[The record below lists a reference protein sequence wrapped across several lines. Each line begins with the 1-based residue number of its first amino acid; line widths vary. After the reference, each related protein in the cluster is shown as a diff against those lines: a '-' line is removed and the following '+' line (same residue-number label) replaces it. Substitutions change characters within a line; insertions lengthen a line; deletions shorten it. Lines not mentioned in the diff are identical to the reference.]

1 MKKIKITDAN
11 GKEFEV
17 SLSDITDMTTDLD
30 GDAADTGLSDEDKA
44 FMADFKPSIVDSS
57 GAAFD
62 LTTLSDEAG
71 SNAGRLPK
79 AIDVQ
84 FEATHSGRNRNSFIY
99 HSDSMEAD
107 AASWKAPFAKPF
119 LKNHNMYA
127 EPMGRVVD
135 FEHGPSQFVADRDTI
150 NVTYR
155 ITDSDAIE
163 KFLDGRY
170 QTMSIGG
177 SVGHVSCSICNKDI
191 VKDGVLKFCGHWR
204 GETYDGQKAFWN
216 ARDIEYK
223 EGSVVNAPA
232 DDWAQVKKITVVTEK
247 AATKDE
253 EGQAGST
260 SIKDEEDDILSI
272 MDSLTDAT
280 DGQPEGG
287 EANEGT
293 QEGLA
298 AEDGSEDGSDDS
310 GDTTSDTSDEDGD
323 QGVLDRAIAERDE
336 LKDEVAQLTADKEA
350 LEQRVADFTQQ
361 VEDLSEEIETL
372 KQESSSSTSDA
383 QNVRQQNIKLALLS
397 KKVLAE
403 RAMDFERLSGALADD
418 ERETRASELVG
429 MSAKDLTALVDGLDW
444 SSVKTTSTTTVVGS
458 IANPG
463 LVDHEDPNAVVIGD
477 NEAAKAKKE
486 PVATMKDF
494 EDTII
499 NLISR

>member
-11 GKEFEV
+11 GKTFEV
-17 SLSDITDMTTDLD
+17 ALSDITDMTTDLD
-30 GDAADTGLSDEDKA
+30 GDAADVGLTDEDKA

-62 LTTLSDEAG
+62 LTTLTDEAG

-99 HSDSMEAD
+99 HSDSMETD

-119 LKNHNMYA
+119 LKNHDMYA
-127 EPMGRVVD
+127 EPMGRVLD

-177 SVGHVSCSICNKDI
+177 AVGHISCSICDKDI
-191 VKDGVLKFCGHWR
+191 VRDGVMKFCGHWR

-223 EGSVVNAPA
+223 EGSVVNSPA

-247 AATKDE
+247 AAAKDE
-253 EGQAGST
+253 EGQTGSST
-260 SIKDEEDDILSI
+260 IKDDEDDILSI
-272 MDSLTDAT
+272 MDNLTGAT
-280 DGQPEGG
+280 DDQAEGG
-287 EANEGT
+287 VADEDT
-293 QEGLA
+293 QKGLDA
-298 AEDGSEDGSDDS
+298 EDGSDDS
-310 GDTTSDTSDEDGD
+310 GDTTSGTSDEDGD
-323 QGVLDRAIAERDE
+323 QGVLDRTIAERDE
-336 LKDEVAQLTADKEA
+336 LKDEVAQLTTDKEA
-350 LEQRVADFTQQ
+350 LEQRVADFIQQ

-383 QNVRQQNIKLALLS
+383 QTVRQQNIKLALLS

-403 RAMDFERLSGALADD
+403 RAMDFERLSGALTDD
-418 ERETRASELVG
+418 KKEDRASELVG

-444 SSVKTTSTTTVVGS
+444 SSVVVASTTTVGS
-458 IANPG
+458 VANPG

-477 NEAAKAKKE
+477 VTAKAKQE

>member
-11 GKEFEV
+11 GKTFEV
-17 SLSDITDMTTDLD
+17 ALSDITDMTTDLD
-30 GDAADTGLSDEDKA
+30 GDAADVGLTDEDKA

-57 GAAFD
+57 GAVFD

-119 LKNHNMYA
+119 LKNHDMYA
-127 EPMGRVVD
+127 EPMGRVLD
-135 FEHGPSQFVADRDTI
+135 FEYGPSQLVADRDTI

-191 VKDGVLKFCGHWR
+191 VKDGVMKFCGHWR

-223 EGSVVNAPA
+223 EGSVVNSPA

-253 EGQAGST
+253 EGQTGS
-260 SIKDEEDDILSI
+260 SIKDEDDDILSI
-272 MDSLTDAT
+272 MDSLTGAT
-280 DGQPEGG
+280 ANQSEGG
-287 EANEGT
+287 DTNEDT
-293 QEGLA
+293 QESLTT
-298 AEDGSEDGSDDS
+298 EDGTDDS
-310 GDTTSDTSDEDGD
+310 GDTTADTSDEGGE
-323 QGVLDRAIAERDE
+323 QGVLDRTIAERDE
-336 LKDEVAQLTADKEA
+336 LKDEVAQLTTDKEA

-383 QNVRQQNIKLALLS
+383 QAVRQQNIKLALLS

-403 RAMDFERLSGALADD
+403 RVMDFERLSGLLADD
-418 ERETRASELVG
+418 KKEDRASELVG

-444 SSVKTTSTTTVVGS
+444 SSVAVASTTTVGS
-458 IANPG
+458 VANPG

-477 NEAAKAKKE
+477 VTAKAKQE